1 MNAPQPHSSLLSFI
15 LSRVRGVFYGW
26 WIVLSAS
33 VMQSLNQ
40 GLLNQGFGVYF
51 LPLQSEFGWSKT
63 LLSLGYSV
71 GQVESGLLAPVVGWL
86 TDRVGPRRV
95 VTIGIVL
102 FGAGLMLLSS
112 INSVAMFFAT
122 FLLVAVGSSLS
133 GFLPCSVAVLN
144 WFVRRRTLALGI
156 SMAGSGIAAAIV
168 PTVAW
173 SVTNFGW
180 RPAALFSGF
189 VVWAVGIPMALLLRQ
204 RPEKY
209 GYLPDG
215 DRPDSASPV
224 ASFANAPKSIP
235 TGTSLDE
242 GFTVKEALGTR
253 SFWFIAFGHMSA
265 VFTVSAVSLHLVPDL
280 VQSMGMSLQ
289 SAGAIASMVLV
300 ISVVGRILGGWLAD
314 RTNKRA
320 VLVASMLAH
329 AIGLLTLAYATTMLQ
344 VFIFATLHGLAWGAR
359 APTQNA
365 IRAEYFGR
373 KSIGVILGVGI
384 VVVSIASTTAP
395 IFAGWLADAR
405 GNYQLAFTVVAVLT
419 ALGSLF
425 FAFASK
431 PARARPKS
439 DAASG

>member
-1 MNAPQPHSSLLSFI
+1 
-15 LSRVRGVFYGW
+15 
-26 WIVLSAS
+26 
-33 VMQSLNQ
+33 
-40 GLLNQGFGVYF
+40 
-51 LPLQSEFGWSKT
+51 
-63 LLSLGYSV
+63 
-71 GQVESGLLAPVVGWL
+71 
-86 TDRVGPRRV
+86 
-95 VTIGIVL
+95 
-102 FGAGLMLLSS
+102 
-112 INSVAMFFAT
+112 
-122 FLLVAVGSSLS
+122 
-133 GFLPCSVAVLN
+133 
-144 WFVRRRTLALGI
+144 
-156 SMAGSGIAAAIV
+156 
-168 PTVAW
+168 
-173 SVTNFGW
+173 
-180 RPAALFSGF
+180 
-189 VVWAVGIPMALLLRQ
+189 
-204 RPEKY
+204 
-209 GYLPDG
+209 
-215 DRPDSASPV
+215 
-224 ASFANAPKSIP
+224 
-235 TGTSLDE
+235 
-242 GFTVKEALGTR
+242 
-253 SFWFIAFGHMSA
+253 
-265 VFTVSAVSLHLVPDL
+265 
-280 VQSMGMSLQ
+280 MSLQ
-289 SAGAIASMVLV
+289 SAGAVASMVLV